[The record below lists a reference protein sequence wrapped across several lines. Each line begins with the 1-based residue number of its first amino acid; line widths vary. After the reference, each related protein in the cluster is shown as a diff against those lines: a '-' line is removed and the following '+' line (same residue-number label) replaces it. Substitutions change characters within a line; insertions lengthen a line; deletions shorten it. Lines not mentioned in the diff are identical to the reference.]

1 MELLLNLA
9 WLLLA
14 MPAYWFWHK
23 TRPARTEPDFRPLHA
38 VLALGCALMIL
49 FPVISA
55 SDDLHVIGT
64 EIEEPSAIKRGIRQG
79 DSHRLSVCSSHLHF
93 HSALLTAS
101 DSPAFAVQRADLSVD
116 ASRLPLTGRMLLRS
130 GRAPPRLNSTL

>member
-23 TRPARTEPDFRPLHA
+23 TRPAHTNRNFRPLHA
-38 VLALGCALMIL
+38 VLALGCALVIL

-55 SDDLHVIGT
+55 TDDLHVIGT
-64 EIEEPSAIKRGIRQG
+64 DIEEPSASKRGIRQG
-79 DSHRLSVCSSHLHF
+79 DSNRSGVWKAHLQV
-93 HSALLTAS
+93 HSALLAAS
-101 DSPAFAVQRADLSVD
+101 EPQTFGVQRADLQLG
-116 ASRLPLTGRMLLRS
+116 APLLLLTGRTLLRAS
-130 GRAPPRLNSTL
+130 RAPPYEPAL